1 MKLCVHNAG
10 NYPSRPRCTPVACVL
25 VHVLCLRQ
33 PTSVACLPRP
43 FLQVHVYAEGAMS
56 RVLRAVAEFG
66 APDVCRVRLCSS
78 SLHLGGRTL
87 HALGTGKSLR
97 ADTVVMLAAGSGVT
111 PMVQVPCNALA
122 VLLLAVAARFP
133 FLGLIP

>member
-1 MKLCVHNAG
+1 VHACALCAA
-10 NYPSRPRCTPVACVL
+10 PTSFAS
-25 VHVLCLRQ
+25 RQ

-66 APDVCRVRLCSS
+66 APDVCRVRFCSS

-97 ADTVVMLAAGSGVT
+97 VDTVVMLAAGSGVT
-111 PMVQVPCNALA
+111 PMVQVPCSALV
-122 VLLLAVAARFP
+122 VLLLAVACCFCIFP
-133 FLGLIP
+133 HASV